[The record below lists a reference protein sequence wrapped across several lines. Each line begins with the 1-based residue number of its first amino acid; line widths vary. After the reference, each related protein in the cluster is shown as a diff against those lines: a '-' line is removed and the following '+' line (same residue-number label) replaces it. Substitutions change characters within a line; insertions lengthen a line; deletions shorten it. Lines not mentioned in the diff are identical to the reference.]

1 MEVLYLLSYI
11 GILARTMGFE
21 PTISSVT
28 GWRVKPLRYV
38 PAKWWAKQGSNL

>member
-11 GILARTMGFE
+11 GKMAKAMGFE

-28 GWRVKPLRYV
+28 GWRVKPLRYAS
-38 PAKWWAKQGSNL
+38 PKWWAKQGSNL